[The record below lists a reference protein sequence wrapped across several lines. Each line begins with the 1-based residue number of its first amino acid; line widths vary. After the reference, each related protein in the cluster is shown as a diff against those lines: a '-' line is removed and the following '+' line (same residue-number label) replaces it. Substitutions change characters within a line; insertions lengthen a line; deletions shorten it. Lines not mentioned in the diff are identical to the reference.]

1 MARRG
6 ASLFV
11 KLELSAR
18 RAALE
23 AGGAAASAKL
33 VLMLAPRETHHAL
46 YPQREATPGQCSASR
61 P

>member
-1 MARRG
+1 MAR

-33 VLMLAPRETHHAL
+33 V
-46 YPQREATPGQCSASR
+46 
-61 P
+61 

>member
-1 MARRG
+1 MRNRNESRMAR

-33 VLMLAPRETHHAL
+33 V
-46 YPQREATPGQCSASR
+46 
-61 P
+61 